1 MEKETIKNSDF
12 ETTIRVS
19 VENAEYF
26 ALFFDVFYNFAAKLS
41 LRNRTKTIEN

>member
-26 ALFFDVFYNFAAKLS
+26 AHFLMSFYNFAAKLS
-41 LRNRTKTIEN
+41 LRNQTKTIEN